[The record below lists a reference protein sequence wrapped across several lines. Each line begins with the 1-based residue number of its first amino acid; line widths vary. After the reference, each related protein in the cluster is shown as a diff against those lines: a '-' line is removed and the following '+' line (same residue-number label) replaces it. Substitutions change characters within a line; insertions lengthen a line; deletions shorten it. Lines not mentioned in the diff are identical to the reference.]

1 MQTVFQSGLPSLSPF
16 TMYLVRDTYGT
27 RRACW
32 SMAEAMDWLRYCSP
46 NAWIESRL
54 TRRVLRVRIV
64 TR

>member
-1 MQTVFQSGLPSLSPF
+1 
-16 TMYLVRDTYGT
+16 MYTVRDTYGT
-27 RRACW
+27 RQHCW
-32 SMAEAMDWLRYCSP
+32 TMREALDWLRYCSA